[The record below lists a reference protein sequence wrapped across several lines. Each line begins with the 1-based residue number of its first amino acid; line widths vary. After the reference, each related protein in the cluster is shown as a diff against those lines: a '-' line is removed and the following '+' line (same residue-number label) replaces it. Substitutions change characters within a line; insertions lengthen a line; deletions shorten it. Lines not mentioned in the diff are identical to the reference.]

1 MMYTIKVR
9 NRNRKSKQMQM
20 EEINRFLLRV
30 NTAASIAIR
39 IDSEHL
45 DTQGKKKHGL
55 L

>member
-1 MMYTIKVR
+1 MHTIKVR
-9 NRNRKSKQMQM
+9 NRNRESKQMQM
-20 EEINRFLLRV
+20 EEINRLLLRV
-30 NTAASIAIR
+30 NIAANIAIR